1 MPSMSATAATSVS
14 ISMPS
19 DDSIDGVTV
28 RVSVNVLYSV
38 MGIVRVLYSVA
49 TLYSVLY
56 SVAVKILYSIIVL
69 YTVVVVGG
77 GLTARARSTYLSV
90 SIEYVLSNSKT

>member
-1 MPSMSATAATSVS
+1 MPTMNATAATSVS

-19 DDSIDGVTV
+19 GDSIDGVTV

-38 MGIVRVLYSVA
+38 
-49 TLYSVLY
+49 LY
-56 SVAVKILYSIIVL
+56 SVAVKVLYSIIVL
-69 YTVVVVGG
+69 YTVVVVGE

-90 SIEYVLSNSKT
+90 SIEYVLSNSRT